1 MLAEKRRE
9 ILKKLKLSNEF
20 GSEIEEYIQWQNDNL
35 FEPTNLFARVRAN
48 LHGDTPEAW
57 TAVQVFIYLLIRETE
72 YPEIEKLAVVYMMA
86 FPTAKDKRK
95 KSAWIDRN
103 SGMLYLIILTILAL
117 CLIGESFSL
126 VAH

>member
-1 MLAEKRRE
+1 MLAEKRTG

-57 TAVQVFIYLLIRETE
+57 TAVQVFIYLLIREND
-72 YPEIEKLAVVYMMA
+72 YPEIEKLACVYMLA

-117 CLIGESFSL
+117 CLIACSFSL